1 MSVSDLT
8 PALSRADWL
17 KGDGTDDGDT
27 LTEWCLSRES
37 LSIVKA
43 EMLLPLSTRAT
54 NKIVSRLSLAAL
66 SDCYMRT
73 IMAVS
78 LHFFF
83 FFFFLPADFILIF
96 EVFKHHE

>member
-17 KGDGTDDGDT
+17 KGNEREDGDT
-27 LTEWCLSRES
+27 LTERCLSRES

-43 EMLLPLSTRAT
+43 EMLLPSSKRAT

-66 SDCYMRT
+66 SDGYMRT
-73 IMAVS
+73 MLAVRFTFP
-78 LHFFF
+78 FFF
-83 FFFFLPADFILIF
+83 FF
-96 EVFKHHE
+96 VFTG